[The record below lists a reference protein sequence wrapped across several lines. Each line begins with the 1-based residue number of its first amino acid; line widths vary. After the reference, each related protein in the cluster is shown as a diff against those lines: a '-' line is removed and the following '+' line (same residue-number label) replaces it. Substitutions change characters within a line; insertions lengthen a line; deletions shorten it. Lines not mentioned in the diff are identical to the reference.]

1 MQDTALP
8 DGTGPAAPELAIL
21 ARRVKRFRQARRLSL
36 RQLGEMSGTTA
47 SFLSQLE
54 RGATGATTSTL
65 MRIAN
70 AMGISIADLFDDR
83 PRSTHRVLRKAD
95 RPAWPEASGY
105 RKTMLSQRPLQDFE
119 VFVGEFDVGGSTGP
133 DQYTHGDS
141 HEMMLVI
148 AGEVEVHLADE
159 IHRMAEGDCIE
170 YSSSTPH
177 RTVNCGTSVAVVQW
191 IVSPPTASGVQLDAI
206 IPPGRPKAPPPERH
220 PPGADQANRAR

>member
-1 MQDTALP
+1 MREEDPAPT
-8 DGTGPAAPELAIL
+8 DGDVAPEVAIL
-21 ARRVKRFRQARRLSL
+21 ARRVRRFRQARRLSL
-36 RQLGEMSGTTA
+36 RKLGEMAGTTA

-70 AMGISIADLFDDR
+70 ALGISIADLFDDR
-83 PRSTHRVLRKAD
+83 PRSTHRVLRKAE

-105 RKTMLSQRPLQDFE
+105 RKTMLSQRPIQDFE

-141 HEMMLVI
+141 HEMLLVI
-148 AGEVEVHLADE
+148 AGQVELHLGDEVHRLSD
-159 IHRMAEGDCIE
+159 GDCIE

-177 RTVNCGTSVAVVQW
+177 RTANCGATVAVVQW
-191 IVSPPTASGVQLDAI
+191 IISPPTASGPELDAF
-206 IPPGRPKAPPPERH
+206 
-220 PPGADQANRAR
+220 RAAQR